1 MSDLRIPVEDDPMT
15 DNLARW
21 QQDDRQHFLHPFT
34 DHRELGERGTRV
46 ITRADGVY
54 IWEASGHRILD
65 GMSGLWCVNLGYGR
79 EELIEAGARQLREL
93 PYYNSFFQCTH
104 PPAIELAREL
114 CDLAPPGFNKVF
126 FTNSGSEANDT
137 IIRLVR
143 YYWSLNGK
151 PDKQIIIARRN
162 GYHGSTVGAA
172 SLSGMPWMHAQAGLP
187 IPNILHIEQ
196 PYWFGLGGELD
207 PAEFGL
213 KIARQLATTIEEV
226 GVDKVAAFIAE
237 PVQGAGGAVIPPASY
252 WPEIQKICDEYGIL
266 LIADEV
272 ITGIGRLGQWFGSQ
286 HYGIRPDLM
295 PFAKGVTSGYQPLGG
310 VMVSDKIADVLVEKG
325 GEFYHGFT
333 YSGHPVACAVASAT
347 LQVLRKEKLVEHVR
361 DKVAPA
367 FSSRLQKLADHPLV
381 GEVRSVGLIGGIEL
395 VSQKDSRKRF
405 VKERKAGERCR
416 DFCIEEGLVMRAV
429 GDTMI
434 IAPPFVTTEAQL
446 DELVDKAWKAL
457 DLTWRAL
464 GKSRA

>member
-1 MSDLRIPVEDDPMT
+1 MT

-21 QQDDRQHFLHPFT
+21 QQEDRRHFLHPFT
-34 DHRELGERGTRV
+34 DHRDLGQRGTRV

-54 IWEASGHRILD
+54 IWEATGKKILD

-79 EELIEAGARQLREL
+79 EELIEAGCRQLRSL

-114 CDLAPPGFNKVF
+114 CEVAPSGFNRVF

-137 IIRLVR
+137 VIRMVR
-143 YYWSLNGK
+143 YYWSLLGK

-162 GYHGSTVGAA
+162 AYHGSTVGAG
-172 SLSGMPWMHAQAGLP
+172 SLSGMPWLHAQAGMP
-187 IPNILHIEQ
+187 IPNILHVEQ
-196 PYWFGLGGELD
+196 PYWFGLGGDLE
-207 PAEFGL
+207 PAEFGR

-226 GVDKVAAFIAE
+226 GVEKVAAFIAE
-237 PVQGAGGAVIPPASY
+237 PVQGAGGAVIAPDSY

-286 HYGIRPDLM
+286 HYGIRPDLI

-310 VMVSDKIADVLVEKG
+310 VLVNDRVADVLVAKG
-325 GEFYHGFT
+325 GEFFHGFT
-333 YSGHPVACAVASAT
+333 YSGHPVACAVASAA
-347 LQVLRKEKLVEHVR
+347 LEVMRKEKLVEHVR
-361 DKVAPA
+361 DSVAPA
-367 FSSRLQKLADHPLV
+367 FRSRLQKLADHPLV
-381 GEVRSVGLIGGIEL
+381 GEVRTAGLIGGVEL
-395 VSQKDSRKRF
+395 VPRKNSRQRF
-405 VKERKAGERCR
+405 AKELKAGERCR
-416 DFCIEEGLVMRAV
+416 DFCIDEGVVMRAV

-434 IAPPFVTTEAQL
+434 VAPPFVTTDAQL
-446 DELVDKAWKAL
+446 DELVDKAWKAF
-457 DLTWRAL
+457 DRTQRAL
-464 GKSRA
+464 GTSRA

>member
-1 MSDLRIPVEDDPMT
+1 MPDSLT
-15 DNLARW
+15 RW
-21 QQDDRQHFLHPFT
+21 QQEDRLHFLHPFT
-34 DHRELGERGTRV
+34 DHRQLGERGTRV
-46 ITRADGVY
+46 ITRAEGVY
-54 IWEASGHRILD
+54 IWEADGHKILD
-65 GMSGLWCVNLGYGR
+65 GMSGLWCVNLGYSCS
-79 EELIEAGARQLREL
+79 ELAEAGARQLREL
-93 PYYNSFFQCTH
+93 PYYNSFFQCTT

-114 CDLAPPGFNKVF
+114 CALAPAGFNRVF

-137 IIRLVR
+137 NIRLVR
-143 YYWSLNGK
+143 YYWSLLGK

-172 SLSGMPWMHAQAGLP
+172 SLCGMPWMHAQAGLP
-187 IPNILHIEQ
+187 IPNIMHIEQ

-207 PAEFGL
+207 PAEFGRR
-213 KIARQLATTIEEV
+213 IARQLATTIEEV

-237 PVQGAGGAVIPPASY
+237 PVQGAGGAIVPPASY

-272 ITGIGRLGQWFGSQ
+272 ITGMGRLGHWFGSQ

-295 PFAKGVTSGYQPLGG
+295 TFAKGVTSGYQPLGG
-310 VMVSDKIADVLVEKG
+310 VMVGDRVADVLVDKG

-333 YSGHPVACAVASAT
+333 YSGHPVACAVARAT
-347 LQVLRKEKLVEHVR
+347 LQVMQRDNLVERVR
-361 DKVAPA
+361 DAVIPA
-367 FSSRLQKLADHPLV
+367 FSSRWQKLAEHPLV
-381 GEVRSVGLIGGIEL
+381 GEARSAGLIGGLEL
-395 VSQKDSRKRF
+395 VAHKASRQRF
-405 VKERKAGERCR
+405 AKELKAGERCR

-434 IAPPFVTTEAQL
+434 VAPPFITNDAQL

-457 DLTWRAL
+457 DRTQRVLGQPRA
-464 GKSRA
+464 

>member
-1 MSDLRIPVEDDPMT
+1 MT
-15 DNLARW
+15 DTLARL

-54 IWEASGHRILD
+54 IWEESGKKILD

-79 EELIEAGARQLREL
+79 EELIEAGARQLRDL

-104 PPAIELAREL
+104 PPAIELAREI
-114 CDLAPPGFNKVF
+114 CELAPPGFNRVF
-126 FTNSGSEANDT
+126 LTNSGSEANDT

-143 YYWSLNGK
+143 YYWSLKGK

-162 GYHGSTVGAA
+162 GYHGSTIGAA

-196 PYWFGLGGELD
+196 PYWFGLGGDLD

-213 KIARQLATTIEEV
+213 RMARQLATAIEEA

-237 PVQGAGGAVIPPASY
+237 PVQGAGGAVIPPDTY
-252 WPEIQKICDEYGIL
+252 WPEIQKICDHYGIL

-286 HYGIRPDLM
+286 HYGIRPDLI

-310 VMVSDKIADVLVEKG
+310 VLVNDRVADVLVAKG

-333 YSGHPVACAVASAT
+333 YSGHPVACAVALAT
-347 LQVLRKEKLVEHVR
+347 LQVIRKEKLI
-361 DKVAPA
+361 DKVREKVIPA

-381 GEVRSVGLIGGIEL
+381 GEVRTAGLIGGVEL
-395 VSQKDSRKRF
+395 VPGKSSRKRF
-405 VKERKAGERCR
+405 AKERKAGERCR
-416 DFCIEEGLVMRAV
+416 DFCIQEGVVMRAV

-434 IAPPFVTTEAQL
+434 VAPPFITTDAQL

-457 DLTWRAL
+457 DLTQQAL
-464 GKSRA
+464 GKARR

>member
-1 MSDLRIPVEDDPMT
+1 MT
-15 DNLARW
+15 DNLTRW
-21 QQDDRQHFLHPFT
+21 QQEDRLHFLHPFT
-34 DHRELGERGTRV
+34 DHRQLNERGTRV
-46 ITRADGVY
+46 ITRAEGVY
-54 IWEASGHRILD
+54 IWEANGHKILD
-65 GMSGLWCVNLGYGR
+65 GMSGLWCVNLGYSR
-79 EELIEAGARQLREL
+79 PELAEAGARQLREL
-93 PYYNSFFQCTH
+93 PYYNSFFQCTT

-114 CDLAPPGFNKVF
+114 SELAPPGFNRVF
-126 FTNSGSEANDT
+126 FTDSGSEANDT
-137 IIRLVR
+137 VIRLVR
-143 YYWSLNGK
+143 YYWSLLGK

-196 PYWFGLGGELD
+196 PYWFGLGGDLD
-207 PAEFGL
+207 PAEFGRR
-213 KIARQLATTIEEV
+213 IARQLATSIEEV

-237 PVQGAGGAVIPPASY
+237 PVQGAGGAIIPPASY

-272 ITGIGRLGQWFGSQ
+272 ITGIGRLGHWFGSQ

-310 VMVSDKIADVLVEKG
+310 VMVGDRVADVLVAKG

-333 YSGHPVACAVASAT
+333 YSGHPVACAVARAA
-347 LQVLRKEKLVEHVR
+347 LQVMRQEKLVERVR
-361 DKVAPA
+361 DVVIPA
-367 FSSRLQKLADHPLV
+367 FSSRWQKLADHPLV
-381 GEVRSVGLIGGIEL
+381 GEARSAGLIGALEL
-395 VSQKDSRKRF
+395 VSHKASRQRF
-405 VKERKAGERCR
+405 AKELKAGERCR
-416 DFCIEEGLVMRAV
+416 DFSIEVGLVMRAV

-434 IAPPFVTTEAQL
+434 VAPPFVTTDTQL

-457 DLTWRAL
+457 DQTQRAL
-464 GKSRA
+464 GQSRA

>member
-1 MSDLRIPVEDDPMT
+1 MT
-15 DNLARW
+15 DNLTRW

-34 DHRELGERGTRV
+34 DHRELSERGTRV

-54 IWEASGHRILD
+54 IWEANGHKILD

-104 PPAIELAREL
+104 PPAIELARDL
-114 CDLAPPGFNKVF
+114 CELAPPGFNKVF

-213 KIARQLATTIEEV
+213 KIARQLATTIEEA

-310 VMVSDKIADVLVEKG
+310 VMVSDRIADVLVDKG

-333 YSGHPVACAVASAT
+333 YSGHPVACAVAHAT
-347 LQVLRKEKLVEHVR
+347 LKVLRKEKLVEHVR
-361 DKVAPA
+361 DTVAPA
-367 FSSRLQKLADHPLV
+367 FGSRLQKLADHPLV

-395 VSQKDSRKRF
+395 VPRKDSRKRF
-405 VKERKAGERCR
+405 AKERKAGELCR
-416 DFCIEEGLVMRAV
+416 DFCIREGLVMRAV

-434 IAPPFVTTEAQL
+434 IAPPFVTTDAQL

-457 DLTWRAL
+457 DLTRRAL